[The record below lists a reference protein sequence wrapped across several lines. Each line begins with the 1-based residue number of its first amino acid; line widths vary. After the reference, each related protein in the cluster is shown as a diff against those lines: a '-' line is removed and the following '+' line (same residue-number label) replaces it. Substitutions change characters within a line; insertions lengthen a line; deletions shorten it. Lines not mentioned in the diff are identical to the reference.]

1 MNKLLPEISKQYK
14 PIIERWILRTL
25 LDLRGYSMM
34 SMRYGVDEYDNI
46 FAFIGLGYLVD
57 KYEDERL
64 KKKKLRKL
72 LKPLHKKN
80 ATLDD
85 IKQGAL
91 FGNIDK
97 LSKLIGMDST
107 EKELLSFCL
116 LLNTVRE
123 IENVTEILGT
133 LSSANIINALAV
145 ILEIRPT
152 DIRKALSSD
161 ALLYRTGLVRLSRD
175 TGELFYQLV
184 SMGDIYEA
192 LLDESEPDMMSSLTR
207 FFAPSKVATLE
218 ADDFYHL
225 HQDYQL
231 LHRYLKI
238 STSKRKK
245 GVNVLIYGVPGT
257 GKTELVRTLATSLKM
272 HLYEVAVDVKNDS
285 YDDEDES
292 SRMDSYRLCLQV
304 LKRKKNTL
312 ILFDEIEDA
321 FIRDGNMERFGI
333 RTNTNAKKGSLNHIL
348 ESNPLPTLWVSNVI
362 SHIDEAIIRRF
373 DYVVEL
379 KIPPKSTRFRIIK
392 KHIGNL
398 DVSEEWIDRVSN
410 NESLAPA
417 LISRAVNV
425 VKTLD
430 EKKQEQ
436 IEASMER
443 ILSNTLYAMGYDKN
457 LSNPHPSVLTYRLEA
472 LNPDYNLESLQ
483 KGLRNNPA
491 GTFCLYGP
499 SGTGKSEFAH
509 QLAKVL
515 DKPLLIKR
523 ASDLLDPYVGM
534 TERNIC
540 NMFDQAKYEKSVLL
554 LDEADSFLRDR
565 TLSRESWEVA
575 QVNELLTQMEQ
586 FTGLFFCTTNLMEV
600 LDQASL
606 RRFDLKIKF
615 DYLKPD
621 QVWILFQQ
629 TLVDANGSTLDE
641 KKVWKNKI
649 RALQGVTPGDFAT
662 VVKQNRFTAKALNAD
677 DLLKALMRE
686 IKFKQYGA
694 FKEIGFMAHQ
704 VKRED

>member
-1 MNKLLPEISKQYK
+1 MNKLLPEISKQYQ
-14 PIIERWILRTL
+14 PIVERWILRTL

-34 SMRYGVDEYDNI
+34 NMRYGVDEYEN
-46 FAFIGLGYLVD
+46 FFNFIGLGHLVE
-57 KYEDERL
+57 KYEDDRL

-80 ATLDD
+80 AALGE
-85 IKQGAL
+85 IKKGAL

-97 LSKLIGMDST
+97 LSELIGMSAT
-107 EKELLSFCL
+107 EKQLLSFCL

-123 IENVTEILGT
+123 IETVTEVLGT

-145 ILEIRPT
+145 ILELNPT
-152 DIRKALSSD
+152 DVRKSLSSD
-161 ALLYRTGLVRLSRD
+161 SLLYRTGLVRLSRD

-207 FFAPSKVATLE
+207 FFAPSKAATLE
-218 ADDFYHL
+218 RDDFAHL
-225 HQDYQL
+225 QQDYQL

-238 STSKRKK
+238 STSQHKK
-245 GVNVLIYGVPGT
+245 GVNILIYGVPGT

-272 HLYEVAVDVKNDS
+272 NLYEVAVDAKTDS
-285 YDDEDES
+285 YDDEEEN

-348 ESNPLPTLWVSNVI
+348 ESNLLPTLWVSNVI

-373 DYVVEL
+373 DYVLEL
-379 KIPPKSTRFRIIK
+379 KIPPKSTRFSIIK
-392 KHIGNL
+392 KHIGDL

-417 LISRAVNV
+417 LISRAISV
-425 VKTLD
+425 VKTLG
-430 EKKQEQ
+430 EKKQQQ

-443 ILSNTLYAMGYDKN
+443 ILSNTLHAMGYDKN
-457 LSNPHPSVLTYRLEA
+457 LSNPHPSVLTYRLDA
-472 LNPDYNLESLQ
+472 LNPDYNLKDLQ
-483 KGLRNNPA
+483 QGLGKKPA

-499 SGTGKSEFAH
+499 SGTGKSEFVH
-509 QLAKVL
+509 QLADVL

-540 NMFDQAKYEKSVLL
+540 NMFEQAKYDQSILL

-565 TLSRESWEVA
+565 ALSRESWEVA

-629 TLVDANGSTLDE
+629 TLADAKNGTISKE
-641 KKVWKNKI
+641 KILKNKI

-662 VVKQNRFTAKALNAD
+662 VVKQNRFTAKKLTAD
-677 DLLKALMRE
+677 DLLDALMRE
-686 IKFKQYGA
+686 IKFKQHGA

-704 VKRED
+704 IKRED

>member
-1 MNKLLPEISKQYK
+1 MVTKLLPDISKQYK

-46 FAFIGLGYLVD
+46 FIFIGLGYLVE
-57 KYEDERL
+57 KYEDEKL

-72 LKPLHKKN
+72 LKPLSKKN
-80 ATLDD
+80 ALLGD

-91 FGNIDK
+91 FGNIEK
-97 LSKLIGMDST
+97 LGELIGMSSI

-145 ILEIRPT
+145 ILEINPT
-152 DIRKALSSD
+152 EVRKALASD
-161 ALLYRTGLVRLSRD
+161 SLLYRTGLVRLSRD

-192 LLDESEPDMMSSLTR
+192 LLDESEPDMMISLR
-207 FFAPSKVATLE
+207 QFFAPAKAATLQTE
-218 ADDFYHL
+218 DFQHL
-225 HQDYQL
+225 DKDYQL
-231 LHRYLKI
+231 LHRYLQVSSRK
-238 STSKRKK
+238 SKK
-245 GVNVLIYGVPGT
+245 GVNILIYGVPGT
-257 GKTELVRTLATSLKM
+257 GKTELVRVLAASLKM
-272 HLYEVAVDVKNDS
+272 TLYEVAVDTSTES
-285 YDDEDES
+285 YDEDEQR

-304 LKRKKNTL
+304 LRRKKNTL

-321 FIRDGNMERFGI
+321 FIRDGSMERFGI
-333 RTNTNAKKGSLNHIL
+333 RTSTNAKKGSLNHTL
-348 ESNPLPTLWVSNVI
+348 ESNQLPTLWVSNVI

-373 DYVVEL
+373 DYIVEL

-398 DVSEEWIDRVSN
+398 NISEEWIDRISN

-425 VKTLD
+425 VKALG
-430 EKKQEQ
+430 EKQQQQ
-436 IEASMER
+436 IEESMER
-443 ILSNTLYAMGYDKN
+443 ILSNTLNAMGYDKN

-472 LNPDYNLESLQ
+472 LNPDYNLENLQQGLQ
-483 KGLRNNPA
+483 KNAA

-499 SGTGKSEFAH
+499 SGTGKSEFVH

-540 NMFDQAKYEKSVLL
+540 NMFEQAKYDQSILL

-586 FTGLFFCTTNLMEV
+586 FNGLFFCTTNLMEV

-621 QVWILFQQ
+621 QAWILFQQ
-629 TLVDANGSTLDE
+629 TLADAESMPLGQEKTL
-641 KKVWKNKI
+641 KSKV
-649 RALQGVTPGDFAT
+649 RALQGITPGDFAT
-662 VVKQNRFTAKALNAD
+662 VVKQNRFTSEKLNANS
-677 DLLKALMRE
+677 LLEALMRE
-686 IKFKQYGA
+686 IKFKQYGS

-704 VKRED
+704 MMK